1 MPLAQTLSRAPVG
14 LEAPMVTIEVHL
26 APGLPRFSVVG
37 MAETSVREAR
47 DRVRAAIVQAGF
59 SFPQHAITVHLG
71 PADLP
76 KHGGRYDL
84 AIAIG
89 ILIASG
95 QLPPDAAANVE
106 LYGELSL
113 SGEVKPV
120 PALLTAGL
128 RAQAMGCSVIV
139 PAANGAE
146 LAQVPTLAVFAIG
159 SLQAVAAHLNGLTPQ
174 PRCQPTNGCSEHRE
188 PMPDLADVRGH
199 DSARRALE
207 IVAAGGHHLLLVGP
221 PGSGK
226 SMLARRL
233 PSLLPPLSLDEALE
247 AAAIASLVGAAASS
261 AVPFRAPHHTAS
273 AAALVGGG
281 RDPRPGEITRAHR
294 GVLFLDEV
302 AEFPRSVLDA
312 LREPLELGRIVI
324 SRAQRQ
330 TEFPARFQ
338 FVAAMN
344 PCPCGY
350 CGDPDVAC
358 RCTPDQ
364 TSRYQQRLSGP
375 LLDRID
381 VRLTVPRL
389 DFNTLSTTRPGEPSC
404 VVAARVAVARQ
415 RQLDRA
421 GTLNARLERV
431 LEQPECQ
438 LDGDGEALLARA
450 ASQYHLS
457 ARAIERTLRIA
468 RTITDLAARSTIAP
482 AAVAEALQ
490 LRGTVGNI

>member
-1 MPLAQTLSRAPVG
+1 MSLARTLSRAPVG
-14 LEAPMVTIEVHL
+14 LNAPTVTIEVHL
-26 APGLPRFSVVG
+26 APGLPRFNVVG
-37 MAETSVREAR
+37 MAEVAVREAR

-76 KHGGRYDL
+76 KQGGRYDL

-95 QLPPDAAANVE
+95 QLPPDAAAGLE

-113 SGEVKPV
+113 SGELRSV

-128 RAQAMGCSVIV
+128 KAAAAGRDIIV
-139 PAANGAE
+139 PASNADE
-146 LAQVPTLAVFAIG
+146 LARVPTLTVFAIET
-159 SLQAVAAHLNGLTPQ
+159 LQAVAAHLNGLTPQ
-174 PRCQPTNGCSEHRE
+174 PRCRVTDSVATPTAAPPN
-188 PMPDLADVRGH
+188 LADVRGH

-233 PSLLPPLSLDEALE
+233 PSLLPPLSLDETLE
-247 AAAIASLVGAAASS
+247 AAAIASLVGAPAGP

-281 RDPRPGEITRAHR
+281 RDPRPGEITRAHN

-302 AEFPRSVLDA
+302 AEFPRTVLDA
-312 LREPLELGRIVI
+312 LREPLELGRVVI

-330 TEFPARFQ
+330 TEYPARFQ

-350 CGDPDVAC
+350 HGDPDVAC

-364 TSRYQQRLSGP
+364 TTRYQQRLSGP

-389 DFNTLSTTRPGEPSC
+389 DFKTLATTKHGESSET
-404 VVAARVAVARQ
+404 VAARVAAARQ
-415 RQLDRA
+415 RQLDRS
-421 GTLNARLERV
+421 GILNANLDRV
-431 LEQPECQ
+431 LERAECR
-438 LDGDGEALLARA
+438 LDTAGETLLAA
-450 ASQYHLS
+450 AAKRYHLS
-457 ARAIERTLRIA
+457 ARAVERVLKVA
-468 RTITDLAARSTIAP
+468 RTIADLTAAESIGGDAL
-482 AAVAEALQ
+482 AEALV
-490 LRGTVGNI
+490 LRGDCS